1 MPPKEVDMQ
10 THDELNNDARA
21 KNTASRWTGVLVVLG
36 VLLILLVVAIVV
48 ATSGGGSGAGGGY

>member
-10 THDELNNDARA
+10 THDELTNDTRA
-21 KNTASRWTGVLVVLG
+21 KNAASRWTGVLVVLG
-36 VLLILLVVAIVV
+36 LLLILLVVAIVV